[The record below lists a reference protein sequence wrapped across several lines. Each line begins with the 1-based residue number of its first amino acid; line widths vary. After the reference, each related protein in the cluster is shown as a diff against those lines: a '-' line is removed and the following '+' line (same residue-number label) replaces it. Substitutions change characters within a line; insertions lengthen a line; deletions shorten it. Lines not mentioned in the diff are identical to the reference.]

1 MRLMVKSRSISVW
14 RKVGNRKRFS
24 TYLLWRKKYILIAKK
39 MMADPA
45 SFNKMILLIL
55 LIKGKEKLRSYILA
69 NISYRKKKI
78 SPTRSRA
85 DGRYENIGGQSVM
98 QILLNRDSNR
108 IFWWNRFL
116 LKLSQNR
123 GGGCPFAPH
132 VSASPSKQVQ
142 VYNFFLGQLKD
153 TLMLPFILQY
163 CKIRGVP

>member
-1 MRLMVKSRSISVW
+1 
-14 RKVGNRKRFS
+14 
-24 TYLLWRKKYILIAKK
+24 

-108 IFWWNRFL
+108 IF
-116 LKLSQNR
+116 
-123 GGGCPFAPH
+123 
-132 VSASPSKQVQ
+132 
-142 VYNFFLGQLKD
+142 
-153 TLMLPFILQY
+153 
-163 CKIRGVP
+163 